1 MLVNPRDLRILAVT
15 CMDKPEGNEVVR
27 QSLLK
32 VLPKYRNLDG
42 FVMDRVCDCAPS
54 SQGDFK
60 QVKYWAVDHFHA
72 LKHKQ
77 TCAYNPLCVKRRGRR
92 FKKIN
97 LSAAEQVFSWFRNY
111 ARPLN
116 ESRPLRHAFKVLFF
130 VKEHNKAIQQKRA
143 TYLNKHQARGK
154 KASKKC
160 ACTMKIVKKPAMKMS
175 KVMKAMKK

>member
-32 VLPKYRNLDG
+32 VLPKYRKLDG
-42 FVMDRVCDCAPS
+42 FVMDRVCGCAPS
-54 SQGDFK
+54 LQGDFK

-77 TCAYNPLCVKRRGRR
+77 T
-92 FKKIN
+92 
-97 LSAAEQVFSWFRNY
+97 S
-111 ARPLN
+111 
-116 ESRPLRHAFKVLFF
+116 LRHAFKVLFF